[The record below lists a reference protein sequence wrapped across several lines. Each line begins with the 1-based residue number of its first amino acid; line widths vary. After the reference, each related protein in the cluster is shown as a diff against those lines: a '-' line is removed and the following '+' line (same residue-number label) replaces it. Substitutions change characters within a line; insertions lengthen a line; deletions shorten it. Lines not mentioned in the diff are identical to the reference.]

1 MIVEFE
7 RVAPAR
13 DLPEESLV
21 AGDAGTVVHIYEAG
35 KEYEVEF
42 FPLGGRTLAVST
54 VMAEDA
60 RPVGDEDITH
70 ARPRHRS
77 EA

>member
-1 MIVEFE
+1 MIREFE
-7 RVAPAR
+7 RVVLTR
-13 DLPEESLV
+13 DLPEENLV

-35 KEYEVEF
+35 KGYEVEF
-42 FPLGGRTLAVST
+42 FSLSGRTLAVST
-54 VMAEDA
+54 VMAEDV

-70 ARPRHRS
+70 ARPRA